1 MVSDVSSLRTG
12 DCRMGSLENN
22 GLTSGQARTRLL
34 EFGAN
39 ELAPTQRTTVLTQL
53 VRLFAN
59 PLIAILLVAS
69 VISAAVGEWVNAT
82 IITVM
87 VLLGVTI
94 NFIQTYHSQRA
105 VERLRTRV
113 APTATVLRDGV
124 WGELPRSEIVP
135 GDVIRLVPGDVVPAD
150 AALIDSEHLHVQE
163 SALTGESL
171 PVEKQAAPEGPATSP
186 ERNTVYLGTSVVSG
200 LGTALVT
207 QTGSR
212 AVFGDIAQHLAA
224 RPPETD
230 FDRGT
235 REFGLLIMR
244 TVLFLVLFVFLI
256 NAALKRDP
264 FESLLF
270 AIALAV
276 GLTPEFLPMI
286 TSVTLAQGPFTW
298 LARRSSSRIS
308 RPCRTSAASMC
319 SAATKRAH

>member
-1 MVSDVSSLRTG
+1 
-12 DCRMGSLENN
+12 
-22 GLTSGQARTRLL
+22 
-34 EFGAN
+34 
-39 ELAPTQRTTVLTQL
+39 
-53 VRLFAN
+53 
-59 PLIAILLVAS
+59 
-69 VISAAVGEWVNAT
+69 
-82 IITVM
+82 
-87 VLLGVTI
+87 
-94 NFIQTYHSQRA
+94 
-105 VERLRTRV
+105 
-113 APTATVLRDGV
+113 
-124 WGELPRSEIVP
+124 
-135 GDVIRLVPGDVVPAD
+135 VIRLVPGDVVPAD

-212 AVFGDIAQHLAA
+212 TVFGDIAQHLAA

-286 TSVTLAQGPFTW
+286 TSVTLAQGAVHMARKKVIVKNLATMQNFGSIDVLCSDKTGTLTSGQLVLDRHVDPFGEPSEQTFRFVYINST
-298 LARRSSSRIS
+298 LQAGIAMEYGSRSSRGTMRSS
-308 RPCRTSAASMC
+308 PGTSASKWDCARDASFKEK
-319 SAATKRAH
+319 SLIE

>member
-135 GDVIRLVPGDVVPAD
+135 GDVIRL
-150 AALIDSEHLHVQE
+150 
-163 SALTGESL
+163 
-171 PVEKQAAPEGPATSP
+171 
-186 ERNTVYLGTSVVSG
+186 
-200 LGTALVT
+200 
-207 QTGSR
+207 GSR
-212 AVFGDIAQHLAA
+212 
-224 RPPETD
+224 
-230 FDRGT
+230 
-235 REFGLLIMR
+235 
-244 TVLFLVLFVFLI
+244 
-256 NAALKRDP
+256 
-264 FESLLF
+264 
-270 AIALAV
+270 
-276 GLTPEFLPMI
+276 
-286 TSVTLAQGPFTW
+286 
-298 LARRSSSRIS
+298 
-308 RPCRTSAASMC
+308 
-319 SAATKRAH
+319 